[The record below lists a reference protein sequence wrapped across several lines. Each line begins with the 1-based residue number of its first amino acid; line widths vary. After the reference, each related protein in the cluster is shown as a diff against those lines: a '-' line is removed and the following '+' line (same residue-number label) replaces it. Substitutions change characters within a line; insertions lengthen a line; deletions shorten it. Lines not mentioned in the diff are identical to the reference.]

1 MEKRRKMSDRA
12 SSILVSSGANPTKP
26 DKARQVGPE
35 DLHMLQTTGTD
46 QNQDGDAPGESM

>member
-1 MEKRRKMSDRA
+1 MSDSV